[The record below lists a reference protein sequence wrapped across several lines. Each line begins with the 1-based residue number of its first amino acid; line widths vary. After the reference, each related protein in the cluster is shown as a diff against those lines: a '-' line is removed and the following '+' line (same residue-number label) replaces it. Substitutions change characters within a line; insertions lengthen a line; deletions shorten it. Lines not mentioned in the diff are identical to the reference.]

1 MRRKGVRG
9 EQMMKTYCGEVK
21 MSGAV
26 VAGLLAITLAC
37 GQSRE
42 QTAPGLS
49 GNVHIDG
56 SSTVF
61 PITEA
66 VAEEFQK
73 SEPGVRVTVGIAGT
87 GGGFKRFTAGETDI
101 NDASRPIVAAETE
114 QAAQNGVQYIELPVA
129 YDGLSVVV
137 HPANDFVDFL
147 TVEELK
153 RIWEPGSAV
162 RRWSDVRKEWP
173 NREIHLYGAGTDS
186 GTFDYF
192 TEVIV
197 GKAKAIRPDFNAS
210 EDDNVLVQGTAGDRD
225 SLAFFGYAY
234 YHENRQKLKVVPID
248 AGQGPVAPSP
258 ETILNGSYQPLSRP
272 VFIYVSAKAA
282 ERPAVNAFVRFYLQ
296 HVKMLA
302 GEVGYVA
309 LPDSIY
315 ELARTRFESRYT
327 GSVFGGQGARVG
339 VSLETLLTMEQ

>member
-1 MRRKGVRG
+1 M
-9 EQMMKTYCGEVK
+9 
-21 MSGAV
+21 
-26 VAGLLAITLAC
+26 
-37 GQSRE
+37 
-42 QTAPGLS
+42 
-49 GNVHIDG
+49 
-56 SSTVF
+56 
-61 PITEA
+61 
-66 VAEEFQK
+66 
-73 SEPGVRVTVGIAGT
+73 RVTVGIAGT

-225 SLAFFGYAY
+225 AMAFFGYAY
-234 YHENRQKLKVVPID
+234 YHENQQKLKVVPID

-272 VFIYVSAKAA
+272 IFIYVSAKAA
-282 ERPAVNAFVRFYLQ
+282 ERPEVNAFVRFYLQ

-315 ELARTRFESRYT
+315 ELARARFASRHA
-327 GSVFGGQGARVG
+327 GSVFEGKGARVG
-339 VSLETLLTMEQ
+339 VSLETLLTMEQQ